1 MQKLDDLMKDLN
13 LLLQKGSVKANS
25 YKKQETIYQP
35 EQARYRLL
43 IYFNN
48 KNSGTWL
55 HSFDNQHF
63 DNKIFVDEYNS
74 LHKLVRKV
82 LVDYKNLY
90 KHAVIYANLEDQ
102 PNVKSNNYNTEIVI
116 FNRLGQVKRNKYF
129 EMVTI
134 GRNSKLN
141 CNRLQDNKKILQKDF
156 EFIEI

>member
-13 LLLQKGSVKANS
+13 NLLEKGANKAN
-25 YKKQETIYQP
+25 YIKKQETIYQP
-35 EQARYRLL
+35 ELARYRLL

-48 KNSGTWL
+48 KNNGTWL
-55 HSFDNQHF
+55 HSFDNQHYN
-63 DNKIFVDEYNS
+63 NKIFVDEYNS

-90 KHAVIYANLEDQ
+90 KHAVIYANLDEQ
-102 PNVKSNNYNTEIVI
+102 PSVKSNNYNTEIVI
-116 FNRLGQVKRNKYF
+116 FNRLGQVKRNKFF

-141 CNRLQDNKKILQKDF
+141 CNRLKDNKKIIEKDF

>member
-13 LLLQKGSVKANS
+13 NLLEKGANKAN
-25 YKKQETIYQP
+25 YIKKQETIYQP
-35 EQARYRLL
+35 ELARYRLL

-48 KNSGTWL
+48 KNNGTWL
-55 HSFDNQHF
+55 HSFDNQHYN
-63 DNKIFVDEYNS
+63 NKIFVDEYNS

-90 KHAVIYANLEDQ
+90 KHAIIYANLDEQ
-102 PNVKSNNYNTEIVI
+102 PSVKSNNYNTEIVI

-141 CNRLQDNKKILQKDF
+141 CTRLKDNKKIIEKDF

>member
-13 LLLQKGSVKANS
+13 NLLEKGANKAN
-25 YKKQETIYQP
+25 YIKKQETIYQP
-35 EQARYRLL
+35 ELARYRLL

-48 KNSGTWL
+48 KNNGTWL
-55 HSFDNQHF
+55 HSFDNQHYN
-63 DNKIFVDEYNS
+63 NKIFVDEYNS

-90 KHAVIYANLEDQ
+90 KHAVIYANLDEQ
-102 PNVKSNNYNTEIVI
+102 PSVKSNNYNTEIVI
-116 FNRLGQVKRNKYF
+116 FNRLGQVKRNKHF

-134 GRNSKLN
+134 GKNSKLN
-141 CNRLQDNKKILQKDF
+141 CNRLQDNKKIIEKDF

>member
-13 LLLQKGSVKANS
+13 VLLQKGSVKANS

-48 KNSGTWL
+48 KNTGTWL

-82 LVDYKNLY
+82 LVD
-90 KHAVIYANLEDQ
+90 
-102 PNVKSNNYNTEIVI
+102 
-116 FNRLGQVKRNKYF
+116 
-129 EMVTI
+129 
-134 GRNSKLN
+134 
-141 CNRLQDNKKILQKDF
+141 
-156 EFIEI
+156 